1 MNLDLEA
8 ARAAQEIIS
17 GKKQSAK
24 DMENLITKT
33 LGVLQENGVYAC
45 MLFLY
50 SRTGNSDE
58 ISKHVRQKLLQM
70 TELLEKKPVKQD
82 KSEDVLK
89 FLTENLCND
98 IDTLIL
104 TKKLWEQT
112 LTYARYG
119 AKARAE

>member
-24 DMENLITKT
+24 DTENLITKT

-89 FLTENLCND
+89 FLTENICND

>member
-89 FLTENLCND
+89 FLTENICND

-119 AKARAE
+119 AKAHAE